1 MDLKITYIKNK
12 TPKIKMIPIH
22 SSGVLYTIDNFLKC
36 DILNTN
42 QVKVSDIKNLEI
54 IYQNNELVSQTTQ
67 RIVSIIL
74 KVIKSIKN
82 I

>member
-1 MDLKITYIKNK
+1 MQLKINYSQNRSRK
-12 TPKIKMIPIH
+12 TKVLPMYKQ
-22 SSGVLYTIDNFLKC
+22 GVLYTIDNFLKC
-36 DILNTN
+36 DILNNN
-42 QVKVSDIKNLEI
+42 QVKVSDIKNLDI
-54 IYQNNELVSQTTQ
+54 IYQNNELVSQTTK